1 MQEKQP
7 DLLIGCRKPAWAAV
21 DKAGLRHA
29 SSPDGGREPFG
40 TQDRGPREKLGQ
52 AVLGDKQPGI
62 GTVCLS
68 GQLCQGS
75 GCGQKAWCTRQRVPW
90 ARTAVTSSSVGRGGV
105 GGAARGLEAIDTKH
119 WTVKGTEPP
128 VVQRERGTDP
138 ESHSGPGRTGPDP
151 GVLMPLPE
159 TICVP

>member
-7 DLLIGCRKPAWAAV
+7 DLLIGCRKSVWAAV
-21 DKAGLRHA
+21 DKACLRHA

-40 TQDRGPREKLGQ
+40 TQDRGRWEKLGG

-68 GQLCQGS
+68 SQLCQGS
-75 GCGQKAWCTRQRVPW
+75 GCGQKAWYTRQRVPW

-105 GGAARGLEAIDTKH
+105 GGASRGLETIDTKH
-119 WTVKGTEPP
+119 WTVKVADHPWSRENEALTQSHTAVLAGRAGTW
-128 VVQRERGTDP
+128 V
-138 ESHSGPGRTGPDP
+138 
-151 GVLMPLPE
+151 
-159 TICVP
+159 C